1 MQNWTDEFSQTDPYL
16 YRQKQNISIP
26 LEDPQCSSKWQPS
39 QGKLFLNFQHQRT
52 LEENVLPAYELCING
67 AK

>member
-1 MQNWTDEFSQTDPYL
+1 MQNWTDEFAQTDPYL

-26 LEDPQCSSKWQPS
+26 LEDPNVPQNDNLSKGNS
-39 QGKLFLNFQHQRT
+39 FLTSNIT
-52 LEENVLPAYELCING
+52 IVLPAYELCING